1 MITSLGRTTAA
12 TAVLLAALAGFV
24 DAMGYITLGGYFVS
38 FMSGNSTRA
47 AVAAVDGAGHSALV
61 GASVIGLFVLGVVAG
76 SLLGR
81 RAGRRRASAVLVL
94 VTLLLA
100 VSAAG
105 HDVAPTQVV
114 IASMALAMGAEN
126 TVFERRDQASI
137 SLTYMTGTLVK
148 LGQQIAGALAGGP
161 RWAWVRFAVLWLG
174 LVAGVVL
181 GAAVHRWVG
190 LTGMWLAVAV
200 SALLAVGMSWPRR
213 AV

>member
-1 MITSLGRTTAA
+1 MITSLGRTAAA

-61 GASVIGLFVLGVVAG
+61 GAAVIGLFVLGVVAG

-81 RAGRRRASAVLVL
+81 RAGRRRATAVLALMTVL
-94 VTLLLA
+94 LGV
-100 VSAAG
+100 AAAF

-181 GAAVHRWVG
+181 GAAVHRWIG
-190 LTGMWLAVAV
+190 LNGMWLAVAASV
-200 SALLAVGMSWPRR
+200 FLAFRMSRSRGVG
-213 AV
+213 